1 MLKSKGRF
9 ATGHAANSVK
19 AICGSPA
26 WFIKDLEE
34 SKCCE
39 GKGSVPLRESGPE
52 PAHGSGGRRPDTRPP
67 RCARQVPAARPRLT
81 DGDGRHDE
89 RVPEEQRRRFGRQ
102 VAAEVLKEQVFLGL
116 LLGAAFGSHG

>member
-1 MLKSKGRF
+1 MPY
-9 ATGHAANSVK
+9 
-19 AICGSPA
+19 SP
-26 WFIKDLEE
+26 IQ
-34 SKCCE
+34 
-39 GKGSVPLRESGPE
+39 P
-52 PAHGSGGRRPDTRPP
+52 
-67 RCARQVPAARPRLT
+67 